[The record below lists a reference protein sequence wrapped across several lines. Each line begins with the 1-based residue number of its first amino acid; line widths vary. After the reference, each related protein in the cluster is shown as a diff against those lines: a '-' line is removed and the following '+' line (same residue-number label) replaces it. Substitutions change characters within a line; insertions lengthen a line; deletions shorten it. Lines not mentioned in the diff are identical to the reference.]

1 MDPASLA
8 TALVGAQAGQQQ
20 TQLAAAM
27 MRMNADQAAAI
38 VKVVE
43 EGQQNIASLANVASG
58 IGQNVNIVA

>member
-1 MDPASLA
+1 MDPASIA
-8 TALVGAQAGQQQ
+8 AAMVGAQASQQQ

-58 IGQNVNIVA
+58 IGQNVNITA